1 MYDRLKKLFTRT
13 MLTESSAFKNIIAL
27 NEHDVEFLRNVG
39 LFVYEG
45 FKRDISEEMQLS
57 MSNSPLFEQLQK
69 ESQRYLEGTG
79 SVYWNQ
85 KVYNEGDDPVGI
97 HVVSVSKQKMAE
109 AKGTLL
115 TKFFDSNRVVIYLP
129 VLEDWACYYENNC
142 KEGIGRKLL
151 LQSIYKPLREY
162 RMQKLCLYNSGEE
175 ELVEVVKR

>member
-1 MYDRLKKLFTRT
+1 MSDRLKRLFTRT
-13 MLTESSAFKNIIAL
+13 VLTESSAFKNIIAL
-27 NEHDVEFLRNVG
+27 NEHDIDFLRNVG

-45 FKRDISEEMQLS
+45 FKRDITEEMQLA
-57 MSNSPLFEQLQK
+57 MSNSSLFEQLQK

-85 KVYNEGDDPVGI
+85 KVYNEGEDPVGM
-97 HVVSVSKQKMAE
+97 HVVSVSKQKMKE

-115 TKFFDSNRVVIYLP
+115 TKFYDENRVMLYLP
-129 VLEDWACYYENNC
+129 VLEDWASYYEKTCN
-142 KEGIGRKLL
+142 EGMERRLL

-162 RMQKLCLYNSGEE
+162 RMHKLCLYNSGEE